1 MKTRRWFALLACLL
15 ALGLAAC
22 QFTESD
28 REMVRSFI
36 EEWARSKNMHP
47 VNEDGSL
54 SLQGLWN
61 AGSRI
66 VTGRSGD
73 EEADAVLDAYEVV
86 SNMHEADK
94 LMDKGRQERD
104 PAAMDQA
111 IQRRPGDWTYRVSR
125 AALALE
131 QGDWTTYS
139 QQTGAAAQIVGERN
153 IDPLWYT
160 NQNIQDLEP
169 VQATLAASGWPDKE
183 QCIQLNQALAT
194 HYLQR
199 YALTRAAAD
208 LAQVEAAKSLVAA
221 CGE

>member
-1 MKTRRWFALLACLL
+1 MKTRRRFALLACLL
-15 ALGLAAC
+15 VLVLAAC

-36 EEWARSKNMHP
+36 EEWARAKNMHP

-61 AGSRI
+61 AGSRL
-66 VTGRSGD
+66 VTGRGGD

-86 SNMHEADK
+86 SDMHEADK

-131 QGDWTTYS
+131 QGDWSTY
-139 QQTGAAAQIVGERN
+139 QQQAGTAAQMAGERG

-169 VQATLAASGWPDKE
+169 VQAKLAAGGWPDKE
-183 QCIQLNQALAT
+183 QCIRLNQELAT
-194 HYLQR
+194 HYFR
-199 YALTRAAAD
+199 RSALTGSPDD
-208 LAQVEAAKSLVAA
+208 LARAEAAKSLVAA

>member
-1 MKTRRWFALLACLL
+1 MKTMRRFALLACLL

-66 VTGRSGD
+66 VTGSTGD
-73 EEADAVLDAYEVV
+73 DEADAVLDAYEVIR
-86 SNMHEADK
+86 NLNEADK

-104 PAAMDQA
+104 PAVMDQA

-131 QGDWTTYS
+131 QGDWTAYTE
-139 QQTGAAAQIVGERN
+139 QTGAAAQIVGERG

-169 VQATLAASGWPDKE
+169 VQAKLAASGWPNKE
-183 QCIQLNQALAT
+183 QCIQVNQALAT
-194 HYLQR
+194 HYRQR
-199 YALTRAAAD
+199 HALTASADARAQA
-208 LAQVEAAKSLVAA
+208 EAAESLAAA
-221 CGE
+221 CGG

>member
-199 YALTRAAAD
+199 YALTGAAAD